1 VAVTVAVPHEVVLAL
16 KVVDTFPAESVVP
29 GLVTVDPSTP
39 LTVKVTL
46 TPFSGLPLP
55 SWKWNV
61 IVQVAPWLVE
71 VQLAVTVTVG
81 AFRLAALATAEVP
94 STAMAASAKEA
105 PRRRRR

>member
-1 VAVTVAVPHEVVLAL
+1 VPQEVLLAV

-29 GLVTVDPSTP
+29 GLVTVDPATP
-39 LTVKVTL
+39 LTVKVAL
-46 TPFSGLPLP
+46 TPFSGLPLL

-71 VQLAVTVTVG
+71 AQLAVTVTVDPLV
-81 AFRLAALATAEVP
+81 LAALATAAVP
-94 STAMAASAKEA
+94 STAMAASAREA